1 MPAHRIGTER
11 LLGYIEQ
18 HQGGLP
24 ARVKAE
30 NRLKE
35 FWPIWSRPQ
44 ELRTDVMERAA
55 ITECIERG
63 GKQCYVTSCSE

>member
-11 LLGYIEQ
+11 LLCYIEQ

-44 ELRTDVMERAA
+44 ELRTDVM
-55 ITECIERG
+55 
-63 GKQCYVTSCSE
+63 

>member
-44 ELRTDVMERAA
+44 ELRTDVM
-55 ITECIERG
+55 
-63 GKQCYVTSCSE
+63 